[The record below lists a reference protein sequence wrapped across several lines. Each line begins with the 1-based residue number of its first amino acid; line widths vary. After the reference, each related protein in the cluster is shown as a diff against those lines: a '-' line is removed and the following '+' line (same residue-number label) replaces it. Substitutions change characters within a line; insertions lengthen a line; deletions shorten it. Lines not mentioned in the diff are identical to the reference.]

1 LDASVDP
8 ARHGPWLRHRSHA
21 NSRTFARDHAGTPK
35 GHFGARLTMPVAAP
49 LHEDSTGD
57 THGAEKPVPRADGT
71 PALSHRMKHD
81 KSILALA
88 VSPQYIFAGTQGGEI
103 LV

>member
-35 GHFGARLTMPVAAP
+35 GHFGARLT